1 MRTCAARAT
10 STEVKNMT
18 EHLTTQLR
26 QLNLSGMAAALHSQQ
41 EQPGPMLNWV
51 LPIDWHC

>member
-1 MRTCAARAT
+1 
-10 STEVKNMT
+10 MT